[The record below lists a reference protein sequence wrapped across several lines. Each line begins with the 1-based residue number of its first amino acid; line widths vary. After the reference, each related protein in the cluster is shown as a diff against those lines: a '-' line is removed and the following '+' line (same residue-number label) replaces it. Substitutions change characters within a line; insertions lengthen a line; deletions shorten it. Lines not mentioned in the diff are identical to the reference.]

1 MKVSISTFRRLT
13 HAMCDN
19 IADVGVVIASV
30 SSPCAVLSPRDMA
43 VAAVTPHAQVEEGIV
58 VTDSTEK
65 KQFGN
70 TRTAIVSGLKVCR

>member
-1 MKVSISTFRRLT
+1 
-13 HAMCDN
+13 
-19 IADVGVVIASV
+19 
-30 SSPCAVLSPRDMA
+30 MA